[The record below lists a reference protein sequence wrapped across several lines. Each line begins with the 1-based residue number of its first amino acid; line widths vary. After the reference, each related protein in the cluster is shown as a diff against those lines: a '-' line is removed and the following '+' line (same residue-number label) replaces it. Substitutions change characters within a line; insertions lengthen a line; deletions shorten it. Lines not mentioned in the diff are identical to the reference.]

1 MKALERAVLL
11 ALFVGGG
18 VAWAMLLSSDGRL
31 LGGPS
36 PAVEDWPKE
45 FRYTFVMQQ
54 AVREHRLPLYVSR
67 PILTGRKLLAI
78 PELNCGPQVAL
89 LAWME
94 PAPFLALDALL
105 HYALG
110 FFGLLLLRRRYGLG
124 LLPVALLALL
134 FFFNGHLVAHLAI
147 GHSMWA
153 AHFLL
158 PFVAF
163 LVLELVGEQRARTPA
178 LLGLVFLA
186 ILLRGGI
193 HLFAWCVLFLLL
205 LAAFNPRRAKAV
217 LLTLLWA
224 GALGAVRLAP
234 AAFLARHRE
243 QAFLSGFPSLLALG
257 QALLTIRDA
266 AEPLRGGFF
275 GTLNWWEYDTY
286 VGPPLF
292 LWLAVFG
299 IVLGRRAALPG
310 SAERGLWGPMA
321 VLAALSLGDSLLIL
335 NLSPLPLVNA
345 ERVGSRLLLLPLVF
359 LAVIAALR
367 LQAALAAARA
377 SGAPWMRLGPVL
389 GLLAWLAAAAPLAVH
404 ATAWRMA
411 RLAAIVRPRRALMN
425 VELAPPPPLTGDDR
439 AYVLVVGVAAAVSLA
454 TLLLA
459 VWRLRYR
466 SSPAASAATALESA
480 GRSST

>member
-1 MKALERAVLL
+1 VLL

-18 VAWAMLLSSDGRL
+18 VAWSAILSSDGRF

-36 PAVEDWPKE
+36 PFVEDWPKE
-45 FRYTFVMQQ
+45 FRYTLVMQQ

-124 LLPVALLALL
+124 LLPTALLALA
-134 FFFNGHLVAHLAI
+134 FFLNGHLVAHLAI

-153 AHFLL
+153 ALFLL
-158 PFVAF
+158 PLVVF
-163 LVLELVGEQRARTPA
+163 LVLELITEARARTPV

-217 LLTLLWA
+217 LFTLLWA

-234 AAFLARHRE
+234 AAFLARHRD
-243 QAFLSGFPSLLALG
+243 QAFLSGFPSLLTLG
-257 QALLTIRDA
+257 QALLAIRDA
-266 AEPLRGGFF
+266 TEPLRGGFF
-275 GTLNWWEYDTY
+275 GALNWWEYDTY
-286 VGPPLF
+286 VGPLLF
-292 LWLAVFG
+292 FWLAVFG
-299 IVLGRRAALPG
+299 IVMARRPALPG
-310 SAERGLWGPMA
+310 AAERGLWGPMA
-321 VLAALSLGDSLLIL
+321 VLAALSLGDSSLLL
-335 NLSPLPLVNA
+335 NLSPLPLINA

-359 LAVIAALR
+359 LAAIAALR
-367 LQAALAAARA
+367 LQAAL
-377 SGAPWMRLGPVL
+377 SGARGSGSPWMRLGPVL
-389 GLLAWLAAAAPLAVH
+389 GLLAWLAAAAPLCAH
-404 ATAWRMA
+404 AAAWRMTSLM
-411 RLAAIVRPRRALMN
+411 RIVPPRRALMN
-425 VELAPPPPLTGDDR
+425 VDLAPLPPLVGDDR
-439 AYVLVVGVAAAVSLA
+439 AYVVVVGVAAAVSLA
-454 TLLLA
+454 ALLLA
-459 VWRLRYR
+459 AWRLWYR
-466 SSPAASAATALESA
+466 SSPAASAATALEST